1 MILLHILPFLVTAV
15 GSSVL
20 LSVSLFHRSSEKFF
34 KLFIMSRIII
44 KNVKKYDKLLRKL
57 KRKQVSINELL
68 NKISNLDFEIILSES
83 EQNPQNQCN
92 KN

>member
-1 MILLHILPFLVTAV
+1 
-15 GSSVL
+15 
-20 LSVSLFHRSSEKFF
+20 
-34 KLFIMSRIII
+34 MSRIII